1 MSPSRSRSRTTLIVL
16 LATFGC
22 GGKTLGA
29 TGGHAGDAGDE
40 VCSMPQ
46 LTPAELLH
54 PSCPVSPPEIGDD
67 CEPVNLVC
75 AYERCLASGQSDVI
89 FVCLASGGFFF
100 ENRWECGP
108 NAAEC
113 PECLPVEGEP
123 CGEMAC
129 RAAMVPARRRGAAP
143 TGGGSGGSTAFRFHD
158 RSRAAPNPL
167 SATSQGT
174 CDLELGD
181 RGRARRG
188 LGKSREGDDISC
200 ALEALSPGQ
209 G

>member
-1 MSPSRSRSRTTLIVL
+1 MSASRSRPRTILIVM

-29 TGGHAGDAGDE
+29 TGGHAGDTGDE
-40 VCSMPQ
+40 VCLMPQ
-46 LTPAELLH
+46 LTPAEILD
-54 PSCPVSPPEIGDD
+54 PSCPVRPQDIGDD

-75 AYERCLASGQSDVI
+75 AYERCLASGQSDVV

-123 CGEMAC
+123 CGEIGLSC
-129 RAAMVPARRRGAAP
+129 RYGPGAKA
-143 TGGGSGGSTAFRFHD
+143 GCSADGWWIWGVHRY
-158 RSRAAPNPL
+158 PL
-167 SATSQGT
+167 S
-174 CDLELGD
+174 
-181 RGRARRG
+181 
-188 LGKSREGDDISC
+188 
-200 ALEALSPGQ
+200 
-209 G
+209 